1 MVLEALDSGQP
12 IDLQN
17 MPPSPQGKA
26 CLKETFSEVCLC
38 CKGMIL
44 HLIAKLLK
52 ELEII

>member
-26 CLKETFSEVCLC
+26 CLEKPFQKCLC
-38 CKGMIL
+38 CNGMVL
-44 HLIAKLLK
+44 HLVAKLLK
-52 ELEII
+52 ELEIV